1 MSSAIVLMTIAGMG
15 VLYEVLHR
23 FTTLDKHFIP
33 EEALIFLVSILCGGL
48 GAERLLTLKKI
59 EDDIEKAREQRLA
72 LIKKTDQ
79 ISTGVGELL
88 RSTGN
93 LRVETVDDL
102 KAILKGEKDII
113 TGLKRIIR
121 AEALIGTSQI
131 ELAATQ
137 LVDGCEDDDRIKAT
151 GQYRFG
157 DGLSHAY
164 FQRVADRVARAKKNN
179 GSMEYWVVVAS
190 TGVGKL
196 SDDDPRIMAFKRGH
210 IRDRLHM
217 RSVKHSWPFEV
228 LIGGHSIIV
237 ALLSGD
243 VKSKYEAAV
252 KITDPD
258 FVKSAENWFGD
269 VVWADAD
276 KT

>member
-1 MSSAIVLMTIAGMG
+1 MVLMTIAVMG
-15 VLYEVLHR
+15 LLYEVLHR
-23 FTTLDKHFIP
+23 FTTLDTHFIP

-59 EDDIEKAREQRLA
+59 EDDIELAQEQRLA
-72 LIKKTDQ
+72 LIKKASQ
-79 ISTGVGELL
+79 ISIGVGELL

-93 LRVETVDDL
+93 LRVETVDDF

-121 AEALIGTSQI
+121 TEALIGTHQI
-131 ELAATQ
+131 ESAAKQ
-137 LVDGCEDDDRIKAT
+137 LVDECDDNDRIKAT

-164 FQRVADRVARAKKNN
+164 FQHVADRVARAKKNG

-196 SDDDPRIMAFKRGH
+196 SDDDPRIMAFERAN
-210 IRDRLHM
+210 IRDKLQM

-228 LIGGHSIIV
+228 LIGGHSIII

-243 VKSKYEAAV
+243 AKSKYEAAV

-258 FVKSAENWFGD
+258 FVKNAADWFGD